1 MSTRVL
7 KMEHLEGDDPGDAD
21 WRKWVQLYEENYLDG
36 ISRGAILLHLS
47 RAWVDA
53 FFHLGDK
60 PV

>member
-1 MSTRVL
+1 
-7 KMEHLEGDDPGDAD
+7 MEHLEGDDPGDAD

-36 ISRGAILLHLS
+36 ISRVAILLHLS